1 MIRVGMTGCGT
12 HLGAVIQNSSI
23 DLHMALGRRY
33 KANGAMPMLVVV
45 PMHAGNAHGLAV
57 CA

>member
-1 MIRVGMTGCGT
+1 MTGCGI
-12 HLGAVIQNSSI
+12 HLGAVTQNSLI

-45 PMHAGNAHGLAV
+45 PMQACNAHGLAV
-57 CA
+57 YA